1 MLNQVVQFFVGL
13 VNDRSKTK
21 YLLKCT
27 FLLKGRFRVFLKLP
41 APSFSWQKF
50 SGNSFIDYFLL
61 HDALGR

>member
-27 FLLKGRFRVFLKLP
+27 FLLKGRFRVSFKLP

-50 SGNSFIDYFLL
+50 SGSSFIDNSLL
-61 HDALGR
+61 PDALGR